1 MHQNTLFE
9 SLKSPVESGG
19 FGSDVIESTDISSYN
34 SDELITKR
42 ALCRLFDC
50 SERTIQRLAARRE
63 LPRPLTVAGRRVW
76 APETLGNWLADA
88 ARWKQAEINVE
99 AARIRTILA
108 ERWRTD

>member
-9 SLKSPVESGG
+9 SLKSPIESGG

-50 SERTIQRLAARRE
+50 TERTILRMVARRD
-63 LPRPLTVAGRRVW
+63 LPRPFIVAGRRVW
-76 APETLGNWLADA
+76 TAESLGKWLADA
-88 ARWKQAEINVE
+88 ARWKQAEIN
-99 AARIRTILA
+99 AMHGIRA
-108 ERWRTD
+108 